1 MRVLVAIDGSDAA
14 SMAVELVS
22 NLGWPDGTTI
32 DVVEAVESGM
42 ALFGGPWPAI
52 GLVDADLLE
61 ADVRDQAVRTVAEA
75 AARLEGHGRN
85 VEQRV
90 LAGRPATV
98 IVEEA
103 KRSKADLIVVGSRG
117 HGAIEEMLL
126 GSVSAEVVDHSTVP
140 VLVARGHAIDRV
152 VLAWDGSPAAA
163 AAAGLLAAWP
173 IFGQSLVK
181 VVSVADVRTPW
192 WTGFPEAGSPET
204 MTLYVEAAEGAR
216 RHADELLTEMTGRLR
231 AEGLAVES
239 ERREGDAAAE
249 LIAAARAWKANLV
262 VLGTRGRTGVTRLVL
277 GSVARNVVHH
287 VPSSVM
293 IVHGLAAATRDS
305 SEGKVRAEAGTRG

>member
-1 MRVLVAIDGSDAA
+1 MRILVAIDGSDAA
-14 SMAVELVS
+14 STAVELVS
-22 NLGWPDGTTI
+22 NLGWPDGTTF
-32 DVVEAVESGM
+32 DVVEAVETGV

-61 ADVRDQAVRTVAEA
+61 ADVREQAERTVADA
-75 AARLEGHGRN
+75 AARLAGPGRI

-90 LAGRPATV
+90 LSGRPATV
-98 IVEEA
+98 IVDEA
-103 KRSKADLIVVGSRG
+103 RRSKADLIVVGSRG

-152 VLAWDGSPAAA
+152 VLAWDGSQAAA
-163 AAAGLLAAWP
+163 AAAGLLANWP

-204 MTLYVEAAEGAR
+204 MTLYVEAADGAR
-216 RHADELLTEMTGRLR
+216 QHADELLAEMTGRLR
-231 AEGLAVES
+231 AEGLAVEP

-249 LIAAARAWKANLV
+249 IIAAARAWKANLV
-262 VLGTRGRTGVTRLVL
+262 VLGTRGRTGLTRMVL

-287 VPSSVM
+287 VPCSVM
-293 IVHGLAAATRDS
+293 IVHGLAN
-305 SEGKVRAEAGTRG
+305 AGHAQADERVPAGAGPGA